1 MSKKQPVMSH
11 DPLADLGASGPSPD
25 VGAARSDESAGDGR
39 HQDPGE
45 VLLVLPTSL
54 TIAEV
59 GEVHTTLMNHLAN
72 TATVRVDGS
81 GVEIIDG
88 AGLQLLTAFV
98 KAAGEK
104 AMMVTWQAASE
115 VLGKAARQIGV
126 DAVLKLKDQQP
137 AA

>member
-11 DPLADLGASGPSPD
+11 DPLAELGASSPSPD
-25 VGAARSDESAGDGR
+25 VGVVGSGETAGDGR
-39 HQDPGE
+39 HQDAGE
-45 VLLVLPTSL
+45 ALLTLPASL

-59 GEVHTTLMNHLAN
+59 GEVHTALMHHLSN
-72 TATVRVDGS
+72 TAAVRVDGS

-104 AMMVTWQAASE
+104 TMVVTWQAASE

-126 DAVLKLKDQQP
+126 DAVLKLTDQQP

>member
-1 MSKKQPVMSH
+1 M
-11 DPLADLGASGPSPD
+11 
-25 VGAARSDESAGDGR
+25 
-39 HQDPGE
+39 
-45 VLLVLPTSL
+45 LLVLPTSL

-104 AMMVTWQAASE
+104 TMVVTWQAASE

-126 DAVLKLKDQQP
+126 DAVLKLKDQRP